1 MKKTLQNSNRYL
13 SANFRANQQLKF
25 WDKTLSA
32 TPALQHSVPSYF
44 PAYKRWLNAR
54 ERGRYGRL
62 FTPQNMLLSRIVGT
76 KVGVKKRLA
85 DVSNR
90 FQAARLQRFFNRL
103 APKYASALRARFFKN
118 DVLGSAFA
126 RGEVRKT
133 ALKNQPLSA
142 TLFHMFALRK
152 SSAASGFY
160 TTTMYPSATLSASR
174 RSPEH
179 EMRDQRADGNLRNTK
194 NHVAPK
200 KLSALAVGGRGLVPS
215 SSRALRGHFPVV
227 NLFWLMS
234 IHNGRVQN
242 LQRSFPRIGGRRY
255 DKVKLLVSDGG
266 LLDRDGFR
274 TKVLQPLASGVGAAA
289 ASPESLGSCMRQV
302 EAQQPLTHH
311 RHQNSMTHGS
321 MFAPASRMWRDFKG
335 MTYVSRQVDIVF
347 ERYKPAEFNYLRDLG
362 NYMLTARARIPLP
375 AVAAGIVAARSG
387 RMRPKSLSEYRS
399 VKRWRGQRRY
409 VMRMLDWRRVWQYRR
424 HFRHW
429 SARNANGRR
438 FEISRRYTN
447 RLDNFVSSFLG
458 ARSVTYARELIKRG
472 HVFVNGVQKF
482 NVTLPV
488 RQTEIVS
495 LSKIAHMWLMQPQVN
510 LGSAR
515 RMATRTAYYADVED
529 RRVVY
534 GRHGHSVA
542 LQFSWVH
549 GGTPRN
555 GGRMQFAG
563 SMIEGLSMWRR

>member
-1 MKKTLQNSNRYL
+1 MNKLPQNLTSSN
-13 SANFRANQQLKF
+13 STNFRANQQLNF
-25 WDKTLSA
+25 WDKILGA
-32 TPALQHSVPSYF
+32 TPALQHNVPSYF
-44 PAYKRWLNAR
+44 PAYKRWLNVR

-62 FTPQNMLLSRIVGT
+62 FAPQNMLLSRIVGT
-76 KVGVKKRLA
+76 KVGVQKRLA
-85 DVSNR
+85 DLTRRAQGS
-90 FQAARLQRFFNRL
+90 RLQRFFNRL
-103 APKYASALRARFFKN
+103 APKYASSIRARFFKS

-126 RGEVRKT
+126 RNDVRKI
-133 ALKNQPLSA
+133 ALKNQTLSS

-152 SSAASGFY
+152 SSVVSGFY
-160 TTTMYPSATLSASR
+160 TTTMYPNATLSAAR

-179 EMRDQRADGNLRNTK
+179 EVRDQNAAGNLRNTK
-194 NHVAPK
+194 HHVSPR
-200 KLSALAVGGRGLVPS
+200 KLMSLSVGGRGLMPS
-215 SSRALRGHFPVV
+215 SRRALRGHFPVV

-234 IHNGRVQN
+234 VHNGRVQN

-255 DKVKLLVSDGG
+255 EKVKLLVSDGV

-274 TKVLQPLASGVGAAA
+274 SKVLQPLSEGVSAAA
-289 ASPESLGSCMRQV
+289 SSPESLGECMRQV

-311 RHQNSMTHGS
+311 RHQNSFTHGN
-321 MFAPASRMWRDFKG
+321 MFAPASRMWRDYKG
-335 MTYVSRQVDIVF
+335 MSYVSRQVDIIF
-347 ERYKPAEFNYLRDLG
+347 ERYKPTEFNYLRDLG
-362 NYMLTARARIPLP
+362 NYMLTARARIPMP
-375 AVAAGIVAARSG
+375 AISAGIVAARAG

-409 VMRMLDWRRVWQYRR
+409 VMRMMDWRRVWQYRR
-424 HFRHW
+424 HFRYW

-495 LSKIAHMWLMQPQVN
+495 LSKIAHLWLMQPQVN

-542 LQFSWVH
+542 MQFSWVH